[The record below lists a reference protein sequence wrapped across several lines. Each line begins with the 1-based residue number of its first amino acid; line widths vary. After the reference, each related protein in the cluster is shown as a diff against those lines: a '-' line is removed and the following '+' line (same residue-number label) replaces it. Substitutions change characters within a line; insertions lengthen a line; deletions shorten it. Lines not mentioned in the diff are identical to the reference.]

1 MNNIITYLETEFA
14 TFEEK
19 PFNAVDS
26 LVLSQFCMAQM
37 EGIVAPM
44 RDMGVLGGVGSF
56 LQAVLAPREEVRFYD
71 ALRAEKFPQM
81 FTGLKPHKIKELV
94 VALAASPRF
103 RDMQLRE
110 YAVVFNEGEATQ
122 FAALS
127 FVYKN
132 QFAYIGFRGTDS
144 SFTGWREDFDMAY
157 MDQVPSQAQ
166 AVKYVET
173 VAPRLP
179 KRLYIGGHSKGGNLA
194 AYGGLKACERVRARI
209 KRIFN
214 HDGPGFR
221 PGVLTERER
230 ALARALVDKTVP
242 QESIVGTLLEH
253 EGDYRVVKSTA
264 KGVEQHDPFTWEI
277 EGTELVPMVELTPS
291 ARFVD
296 EVLDAWLL
304 RYNQQEIHAIV
315 DALFGFLQSS
325 DARDLSDFFA
335 GGSKT
340 WAYLRAVAAN
350 ADEAT
355 RKALL
360 EAAADLSAVAV
371 RTALRQ

>member
-56 LQAVLAPREEVRFYD
+56 LHAVLNLQEPVYVRD
-71 ALRAEKFPQM
+71 ALRAEKFATM
-81 FTGLKPHKIKELV
+81 FIGLKPQKIKELV
-94 VALAASPRF
+94 VAIAASPRF
-103 RDMQLRE
+103 RDMELRE
-110 YAVVFNEGEATQ
+110 YAVVFNQTEATQ

-144 SFTGWREDFDMAY
+144 SFAGWREDFDMAY

-179 KRLYIGGHSKGGNLA
+179 KKLFLGGHSKGGNLA
-194 AYGGLKACERVRARI
+194 VYGGLKANERVRARI
-209 KRIFN
+209 RRIYN

-221 PGVLTERER
+221 DGVLTERER
-230 ALARALVDKTVP
+230 AVARALVDKTVP
-242 QESIVGTLLEH
+242 QESIVGTLLSH
-253 EGDYRVVKSTA
+253 EGDYRVVKSVA
-264 KGVEQHDPFTWEI
+264 KGVEQHDPFTWEVA
-277 EGTELVPMVELTPS
+277 GSELVPLTGLTPT
-291 ARFVD
+291 ACFID
-296 EVLDAWLL
+296 EVLDEWLR
-304 RYNQQEIHAIV
+304 RYDEQQVHAIV

-325 DARDLSDFFA
+325 GAESLSDLF
-335 GGSKT
+335 GGGT
-340 WAYLRAVAAN
+340 RALTYLRGVAAR
-350 ADEAT
+350 ADGETKA
-355 RKALL
+355 ALL
-360 EAAADLSAVAV
+360 EAAAELSAVAV
-371 RTALRQ
+371 RRVLKP